1 MSEIDK
7 LTVEELGAKLREADE
22 WRKRHV
28 QEHDARWMVVAQGD
42 AGTVVYRCVG
52 KWDQDTQCDR
62 MMSGH
67 NPTYGEPHWRYVDLD
82 PASYPNAPAGTHPS
96 PCGYPDVMPCICP
109 RETVGPD
116 VAVHPVHES
125 YYTTVSEEV
134 LADSADLGDAV
145 RRLLMAPPATREEIE
160 EARRQRR
167 EERAVQRHEARTR
180 GEVSLGVQVL
190 LNKLGWGPKYAQH
203 YVQPYCTCEVA
214 PDSGWERCEHAI
226 DLGIETWH

>member
-82 PASYPNAPAGTHPS
+82 PASYPNAPAGTHA
-96 PCGYPDVMPCICP
+96 Y
-109 RETVGPD
+109 D

-125 YYTTVSEEV
+125 YYTPLSEEV

-145 RRLLMAPPATREEIE
+145 QRLLMAPPATREEIE

-167 EERAVQRHEARTR
+167 EERAVQRHEARMR
-180 GEVSLGVQVL
+180 GEQSLTPQVL
-190 LNKLGWGPKYAQH
+190 LNKLGWGLKYAQH